1 MCEAEKNP
9 AVCVRRGSATLSPP
23 REAAR
28 RTHMRAPALGHTWGN
43 SAIRRCLDI
52 LGSAVLLLISA
63 PAWPGIALII
73 RLESPGPL
81 FISQL
86 RGGRYERPFRL
97 RKFRS
102 MRESS
107 IPRGSSP
114 TASRKERN
122 MHRTTKFGRVLRRT
136 SLDELPQ
143 LLNVLWGH
151 MSLIGPRPL
160 VFQDINNPRDIAP
173 ATGKIEPE
181 AFAQWRRVRC
191 QVRPGLTGL
200 WQIRGRSSLPLEG
213 MLRYDVE
220 YVQRCSLGLDLE
232 ILLRTVPAVLRGIG
246 AF

>member
-1 MCEAEKNP
+1 
-9 AVCVRRGSATLSPP
+9 
-23 REAAR
+23 
-28 RTHMRAPALGHTWGN
+28 
-43 SAIRRCLDI
+43 
-52 LGSAVLLLISA
+52 
-63 PAWPGIALII
+63 
-73 RLESPGPL
+73 
-81 FISQL
+81 
-86 RGGRYERPFRL
+86 
-97 RKFRS
+97 
-102 MRESS
+102 
-107 IPRGSSP
+107 
-114 TASRKERN
+114 
-122 MHRTTKFGRVLRRT
+122 MHRTTKFGRVLWRT

>member
-1 MCEAEKNP
+1 MCEAEKSP
-9 AVCVRRGSATLSPP
+9 TVSVRQCLTPLSFASEAP
-23 REAAR
+23 RERHARAA
-28 RTHMRAPALGHTWGN
+28 ALGPEWGD
-43 SAIRRCLDI
+43 SLIRRCLDI
-52 LGSAVLLLISA
+52 LGSAVLLCVSA
-63 PAWPGIALII
+63 PAWPVIALII
-73 RLESPGPL
+73 RLESPGSL

-86 RGGRYERPFRL
+86 RAGRHERPFRL

-107 IPRGSSP
+107 IPQGSGPS
-114 TASRKERN
+114 ASRKERN